1 MGRRKK
7 MNYKKWY
14 GLIAAVVVATGGYLE
29 TQHQKEPLSSENY
42 ATESVKTDEKV
53 QYGSVNDEKP
63 TESLATSV
71 LTTDVKKQVKAQNIK
86 YNGTGAFVVDQ
97 NETNLNTKVSS
108 APYVQLARLDQKGR
122 PGTANAWLS
131 KASRQYRNRQET
143 GNNRTINPI
152 GWQQLRINGRS
163 QVLYNRG
170 HSIGYALAGNI
181 KEFDASEANPQNIT
195 TQTAWANQ
203 SSNGNDQ
210 NTGQN
215 YYESLVRKALDSNK
229 KVRYRVTPIYTGNN
243 LVPSVNHIE
252 AKSSDG
258 TLKINVLIPN
268 VQPGVA
274 INYQTGV
281 GKIY

>member
-1 MGRRKK
+1 MNRRKK
-7 MNYKKWY
+7 VNYKKWY
-14 GLIAAVVVATGGYLE
+14 GLVAAVVVATGGYLE
-29 TQHQKEPLSSENY
+29 TQHQKDPSSNANY
-42 ATESVKTDEKV
+42 ATASVKVDQNIKT
-53 QYGSVNDEKP
+53 GSVSDEKP

-71 LTTDVKKQVKAQNIK
+71 LTEDVKKQVKAKLIK

-97 NETNLNTKVSS
+97 NKTNLNTNVSS
-108 APYVQLARLDQKGR
+108 APYVQLARQDQQGR
-122 PGTANAWLS
+122 PGAANAWLS

-143 GNNRTINPI
+143 GNNRTINPV
-152 GWQQLRINGRS
+152 GWQQLRINGKS

-170 HSIGYALAGNI
+170 HSVGYALAGNI
-181 KEFDASEANPQNIT
+181 KGFDASEANPQNIT

-215 YYESLVRKALDSNK
+215 YYEGLVRKALDSNK
-229 KVRYRVTPIYTGNN
+229 KVRYRVTPLYTGNN

-258 TLKINVLIPN
+258 TLQVNVLIPN
-268 VQPGVA
+268 VQPGVT
-274 INYQTGV
+274 INYQNGV
-281 GKIY
+281 GRVN